1 MTNSMS
7 AVDTEVYLPD
17 ETERVIC
24 WRASELI
31 RAGYDPNVAVDL
43 AERQDVD
50 LHRALELVERGC
62 PLELATQILI

>member
-1 MTNSMS
+1 MS
-7 AVDTEVYLPD
+7 AVDIELYVPD

-31 RAGYDPNVAVDL
+31 RAGYDPTVAVEL
-43 AERQDVD
+43 AERPDVD

-62 PLELATQILI
+62 SPDLATKILL

>member
-1 MTNSMS
+1 MS

-62 PLELATQILI
+62 PPELATQILV

>member
-1 MTNSMS
+1 MS
-7 AVDTEVYLPD
+7 AVDIQLLLPD

-24 WRASELI
+24 WRASEMI

-62 PLELATQILI
+62 PPDLATRILL

>member
-1 MTNSMS
+1 MS
-7 AVDTEVYLPD
+7 AVDTQLLLPD

-24 WRASELI
+24 WRASEMI

-62 PLELATQILI
+62 PPDLATRILL